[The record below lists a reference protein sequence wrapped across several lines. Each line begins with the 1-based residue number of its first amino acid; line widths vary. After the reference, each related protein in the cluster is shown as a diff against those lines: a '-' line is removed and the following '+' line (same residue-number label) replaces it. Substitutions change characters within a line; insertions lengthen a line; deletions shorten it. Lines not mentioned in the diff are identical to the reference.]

1 MYWRCC
7 NVTQSNGHLVY
18 SYVGG
23 PVLVQFALTTAQLT
37 TRKSTMRRKIAC
49 ATATVSENFNVDSA

>member
-1 MYWRCC
+1 MSWRYC

-23 PVLVQFALTTAQLT
+23 PVLVQFALTTAQINN
-37 TRKSTMRRKIAC
+37 KKVHNASQNSMCYSYSK
-49 ATATVSENFNVDSA
+49 